1 MKALAGNA
9 SSVCC
14 ACLGG
19 FLGYLGFVFLLD
31 RGFYALVLPGGLLGL
46 AAGIPRSR
54 SMIVPALC
62 GLLAI
67 GAGLMA
73 EHRYAPFVADPSFSY
88 FVTHAVNL
96 QPVTLLLIALG
107 GSIGFWVPFRR
118 RIAGRPNRPLQPVSG
133 AKIEIE

>member
-1 MKALAGNA
+1 MKALVGDA
-9 SSVCC
+9 SSLCC

-19 FLGYLGFVFLLD
+19 FLGYLGFVFLLE

-62 GLLAI
+62 GILAL
-67 GAGLMA
+67 GAGLLA

-88 FVTHAVNL
+88 FVVHAADL
-96 QPVTLLLIALG
+96 RPATLLLIGLG
-107 GSIGFWVPFRR
+107 GVIGFWVPFRR
-118 RIAGRPNRPLQPVSG
+118 R
-133 AKIEIE
+133 